1 MTAAGERE
9 VRGRRGFTLVETMVA
24 ASIGVLVLAMVMAP
38 FISAQRMLRTARAE
52 AELSLA
58 MRELRDKLL
67 FKASPDISGNHYGGL
82 LSGMSLNESDVKG
95 GTSVEMSG
103 HTVGATL
110 GNTADSSIRL
120 LVWQVGDCKM
130 LINERTPDKDNH
142 VRWLW
147 PGSFELVKK
156 DSPGS
161 GVTTMSEILEYDPQ
175 NGSNIY
181 RLYFDIGLKAD
192 VNGDKIVRWERVT
205 VPVFGK
211 IQPMTSV
218 GEAGEKY

>member
-1 MTAAGERE
+1 MTAAVVRE

-38 FISAQRMLRTARAE
+38 FISAQRMLRTAMAE
-52 AELSLA
+52 SELSLA

-67 FKASPDISGNHYGGL
+67 FKASPDISGNHYSGL
-82 LSGMSLNESDVKG
+82 LSGMNLNESDIHN
-95 GTSVEMSG
+95 SVEMSG

-130 LINERTPDKDNH
+130 LINERTPDKDSH

-156 DSPGS
+156 DPPGS
-161 GVTTMSEILEYDPQ
+161 DVTTRSEILDYNPQ
-175 NGSNIY
+175 NGSNRY

-205 VPVFGK
+205 VPVLGK

-218 GEAGEKY
+218 GEAGERY